1 VGIRDY
7 HRFSKPV
14 AFFSGNICEKPFSE
28 LAPYFHEKFVSLTA
42 VSNHYSVGEE
52 IVDVKKNEKNQS
64 GGLAGSHCS
73 VYADVGGV
81 RWYLIDNN
89 DTGIGAVS
97 QKRHSHHRR
106 RDAA

>member
-14 AFFSGNICEKPFSE
+14 DFFSGNICEKPFSE

-42 VSNHYSVGEE
+42 VSNHYSCRGE
-52 IVDVKKNEKNQS
+52 IVNGKKNEKNRS

-81 RWYLIDNN
+81 RRYFIVNYDHPLSGWLEE
-89 DTGIGAVS
+89 S
-97 QKRHSHHRR
+97 P
-106 RDAA
+106 